1 MTIITNVKGKTGYGE
16 DKRIEIE
23 LFDPLANS
31 QNHANLTLSEGARAM
46 ESEKAS
52 ESSMQSISNKITT
65 K

>member
-31 QNHANLTLSEGARAM
+31 QEPCKSYTF
-46 ESEKAS
+46 
-52 ESSMQSISNKITT
+52 
-65 K
+65 